1 MAVGI
6 LPAMRTTR
14 VLSFLTILAA
24 PAIALAADAP
34 ASVTTPAATKPIP
47 GLHEKLAAFVEK
59 KEVAGVVALVADK
72 DGVVGVDTAGFA
84 DVASGKPMPVDA
96 MMWIAS
102 MTKPVTAVGLMMLV
116 DEGKL
121 SVDDPVAKYV
131 PEFADV
137 KTPSGKSANLTIRH
151 LMTHTSGLREPPVEV
166 SKKATKLADLIPSIV
181 AQPTLFE
188 PGSKWSYCQSGIN
201 TGGRIIEVVSGQSY
215 PDFLQQRI
223 FSPLGMADT
232 TFYPMAEQLPRIA
245 KTYKLDKGELSEAPL
260 GFLNGKSPSDTDR
273 YPLANG
279 GLFST
284 AGDYAKFLRMVLN
297 KGTVDGKTYLSPK
310 AVEQMTTI
318 QSGDVVTG
326 FTPGN
331 GWGIGWCVVKEPQGV
346 TASLSP
352 GSCGHGG
359 AYGTQA
365 WIDPTKNLI
374 YVLMI
379 QRSNVGNS
387 DGSELRKVFH
397 DTVVTALGK

>member
-1 MAVGI
+1 
-6 LPAMRTTR
+6 MRTTR
-14 VLSFLTILAA
+14 LVAFLTLLAA
-24 PAIALAADAP
+24 PPTLALAADAP
-34 ASVTTPAATKPIP
+34 PAVTTANTSAPKPIP
-47 GLHEKLAAFVEK
+47 GLHEKLAGFVDN
-59 KEVAGVVALVADK
+59 KEVAGVVTLVADK
-72 DGVVGVDTAGFA
+72 DGVVGVDTAGMA
-84 DVASGKPMPVDA
+84 DVAAGKPMPADA

-121 SVDDPVAKYV
+121 SVDDPVAKYI
-131 PEFADV
+131 PEFAGV
-137 KTPSGKSANLTIRH
+137 KTPSGQPANLTIRH
-151 LMTHTSGLREPPVEV
+151 LMTHTSGLKEPAGDV

-181 AQPTLFE
+181 AQPTSFE

-201 TGGRIIEVVSGQSY
+201 TGGRIIEVVSGQPY
-215 PDFLQQRI
+215 PEFLQKRL
-223 FSPLGMADT
+223 FDPLGLKDT
-232 TFYPMAEQLPRIA
+232 TFYPTADQLPRIA
-245 KTYKLDKGELSEAPL
+245 KTYKLEKGELSEAPL
-260 GFLNGKSPSDTDR
+260 GFLNGKSPSATDR

-284 AGDYAKFLRMVLN
+284 AADYAKFLRMVLN
-297 KGTVDGKTYLSPK
+297 KGTLDGKTYLTPK
-310 AVEQMTTI
+310 AVEQMTSI

-365 WIDPTKNLI
+365 WIDPTKGLI

-387 DGSELRKVFH
+387 DGSDLRKTFH
-397 DTVVTALGK
+397 DTVVKALGK